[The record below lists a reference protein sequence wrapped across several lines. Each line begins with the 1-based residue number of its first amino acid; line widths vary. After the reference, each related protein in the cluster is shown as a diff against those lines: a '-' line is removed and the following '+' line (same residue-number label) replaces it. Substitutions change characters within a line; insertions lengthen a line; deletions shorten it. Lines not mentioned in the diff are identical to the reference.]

1 MAVYITG
8 DCHAEFNKFSTKRFP
23 DQKELTRDDFV
34 IVCGDFGVWHD
45 CPDERYWFDWLA
57 KKSFTL
63 LFVDGNHENF
73 DRLKNEFP
81 VVDFHG
87 GKAHK
92 IRDNIYHLMR
102 GYVFDL
108 CGKKFF
114 AFGGASSHDID
125 DGILNFED
133 YPDIKALVKDYN
145 RRTEQ
150 GQLLRI
156 NHISWWK
163 EELPTKYEMQRG
175 RDNLKKVGYKV
186 DFVITHSP
194 PREVCC
200 WCGYY
205 DTDKIISYFDRLLKA
220 GLSFKEWWSGHLHK
234 NQYSIYRKYNII
246 YRDIVRIV

>member
-1 MAVYITG
+1 MALYITG
-8 DCHAEFNKFSTKRFP
+8 DCHANFSKFGMKNFP
-23 DQKELTRDDFV
+23 DQKNLTRDDYI
-34 IVCGDFGVWHD
+34 IVCGDFGIWHD
-45 CPDERYWFDWLA
+45 CKEERYNLDWLA
-57 KKSFTL
+57 EKPFTL

-87 GKAHK
+87 GKAHI

-108 CGKKFF
+108 CGEKFF
-114 AFGGASSHDID
+114 AFGGASSHDIQ
-125 DGILNFED
+125 DGILYLED
-133 YPDIKALVKDYN
+133 YEDSKALIKDYN
-145 RRTEQ
+145 RRTSQ
-150 GQLLRI
+150 GQMLRI
-156 NHISWWK
+156 NHISWWE
-163 EELPTKYEMQRG
+163 EELPSEYEMRRG
-175 RDNLKKVGYKV
+175 MENLKKVDYKV
-186 DFVITHSP
+186 DYVISHCP

-205 DTDKIISYFDRLLKA
+205 DTDKIISYFDKLLKS

-246 YRDIVRIV
+246 YQDIVRII